1 MILPD
6 FVCSRGGA
14 PHMVRRIKRKTDR
27 GADVTIGKQLG
38 LAVALVIAAATGWA
52 LFIPSAGP
60 ILERAGLAGPL
71 ERIGVSLATEDE
83 DENGNGGGPPGGGM
97 GPATVIAATVE
108 SGLVNNRATAI
119 GSGRALRSVA
129 ITPDEPGR
137 LAELS
142 VRSGDTVEAGDIVA
156 RLDDASE
163 RIARDRAEVALA
175 DARETAAR
183 FERLSESGS
192 TTSVEIRQAE
202 LELRQAELELR
213 QAEYELSR
221 REIVAPIAGSVGL
234 MKAEIGERVSDTTEI
249 TRIDDREQLLVE
261 FRVPERFVG
270 LIDTDQ
276 HVRAYPL
283 SRPATE
289 YAGRVSALDNR
300 VDPTSR
306 TLQVEAEIENPDDT
320 LRAGMAFSVELEFD
334 GDGHPGVPPLAI
346 QWSSDGAYVWA
357 VRDGAVERV
366 DVAIVQRRSDVV
378 LVEAGLE
385 AGEEVVT
392 EGVQMLR
399 PGAEVRV
406 EGAAPEQV
414 EADDVA
420 SES

>member
-6 FVCSRGGA
+6 FVCSRYGA
-14 PHMVRRIKRKTDR
+14 PHIVSRIKRKTDW
-27 GADVTIGKQLG
+27 GDNVTIGKQLG

-71 ERIGVSLATEDE
+71 ERIGVSLATGDE
-83 DENGNGGGPPGGGM
+83 DDNGGGPPRGGM
-97 GPATVIAATVE
+97 GPVTVIAASVE
-108 SGLVNNRATAI
+108 QGLVNNRATAI

-156 RLDDASE
+156 RLDDAAQ
-163 RIARDRAEVALA
+163 RIARDRAEIALA

-183 FERLSESGS
+183 FERLSESGA
-192 TTSVEIRQAE
+192 TTSVDIRQSE

-221 REIVAPIAGSVGL
+221 RAIVAPIAGSVGL
-234 MKAEIGERVSDTTEI
+234 LKAEIGERVSDSTEI

-270 LIDTDQ
+270 LIDTGQ
-276 HVRAYPL
+276 TVRAYPL

-289 YAGRVSALDNR
+289 YSGRVSALDNR

-334 GDGHPGVPPLAI
+334 GDSHPGVPPLAI

-378 LVEAGLE
+378 LVEAALE
-385 AGEEVVT
+385 AGEQIVT

>member
-1 MILPD
+1 
-6 FVCSRGGA
+6 
-14 PHMVRRIKRKTDR
+14 MVRRIKRKTDR

-38 LAVALVIAAATGWA
+38 LAVAIVLASVICWA
-52 LFIPSAGP
+52 LFVPSAGP